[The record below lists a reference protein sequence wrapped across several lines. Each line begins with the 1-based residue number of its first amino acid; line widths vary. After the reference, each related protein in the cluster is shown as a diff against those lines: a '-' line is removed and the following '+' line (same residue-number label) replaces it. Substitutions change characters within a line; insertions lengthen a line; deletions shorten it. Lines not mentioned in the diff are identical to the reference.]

1 MKRPLRSAWLAPF
14 LLLMLLTGAPALA
27 TGDIVAFEVNH
38 GPYSFL
44 VYSGG
49 GEDGIGGLVVYW
61 PNIAARSLP
70 PGSTKWRFKPESSE
84 LRVTFTNPGRKD
96 LPPSFILN
104 IVGKRG
110 TLTYGKRVL
119 PGNVTW
125 MSGPMRDY

>member
-1 MKRPLRSAWLAPF
+1 MKCSLRSAWLALF
-14 LLLMLLTGAPALA
+14 VLLLLLTGAPALA

-49 GEDGIGGLVVYW
+49 GEDGIGGLVVHW
-61 PNIAARSLP
+61 PKIAARGLP
-70 PGSTKWRFKPESSE
+70 PGSTKWHFKPESSE

-104 IVGKRG
+104 IVGKGG
-110 TLTYGKRVL
+110 TLTHGKRVL
-119 PGNVTW
+119 PGKVTW
-125 MSGPMRDY
+125 MSGPLKDY